1 MKFQLGQRMEDQGM
15 KSEVEMEVVRGQVII
30 LEAQGEAPRMP
41 SGGEHC
47 SIPKGILS

>member
-1 MKFQLGQRMEDQGM
+1 MEDQGM
-15 KSEVEMEVVRGQVII
+15 KLEVEVEDVRGQVII
-30 LEAQGEAPRMP
+30 LGAHGEAPRMP